1 MRKTFDKKHIL
12 SICEDVDCGILAPPM
27 KAQVA
32 VHELCRYFLGDDWY
46 DSSGA
51 THPEQVNTAIVCAIE
66 KQYKGC
72 KIKRHTER
80 RENMKIGNKD
90 IKEIIV
96 TTKDGSLVATITDEN
111 IIYEDDYK
119 VILRDEIN

>member
-1 MRKTFDKKHIL
+1 
-12 SICEDVDCGILAPPM
+12 
-27 KAQVA
+27 
-32 VHELCRYFLGDDWY
+32 
-46 DSSGA
+46 
-51 THPEQVNTAIVCAIE
+51 
-66 KQYKGC
+66 
-72 KIKRHTER
+72 
-80 RENMKIGNKD
+80 MKIGNKD